1 MQPVEDGEA
10 APSASRSS
18 PIPLVENASI
28 LTPTGGFLAA
38 GYTHTI
44 NVYQGC
50 AFAGALCGMYCY
62 AQHNQWITKGRAWGL
77 YGAKRRVREAYR
89 RDHDRIKRPRRG
101 EPGPLKIY
109 MSSSTDPYIP
119 QEKTLR
125 LTRALLEEMIERPP
139 DVLVIQSHHT
149 MVERDIDLI
158 ADLSARGEVWVSLTV
173 ETDMD
178 RVPGLPPHAS
188 PPARRL
194 ATLAAF
200 RARGIPT
207 QATIS
212 PLLPLADP
220 PAFARA
226 LDAACDRVILD
237 HYLIGDGSPGGW
249 RTRRTGFPERLAAAG
264 FGEWN
269 DLAKLHEVRDL
280 LASVLGADRVLVGC
294 EGFNAVGGRRRRRQ
308 LDPPAGAMQNDAA
321 RYSDNRAVP
330 HLSVREILVCPRPRN
345 RERPGPRPRPP
356 GRPERAPAGPRRPSR
371 AGSASGARS

>member
-1 MQPVEDGEA
+1 MEA
-10 APSASRSS
+10 SAG
-18 PIPLVENASI
+18 IPLIDNTSI

-38 GYTHTI
+38 GFTHTI
-44 NVYQGC
+44 NAYQGC
-50 AFAGALCGMYCY
+50 AFAGALCGLYCY

-101 EPGPLKIY
+101 EPGPLRIY

-125 LTRALLEEMIERPP
+125 LTRALLEEMIGRPP

-158 ADLSARGEVWVSLTV
+158 ADLSTRGEVWVSLTV

-178 RVPGLPPHAS
+178 RVPGLLPHAS

-194 ATLAAF
+194 ATLATF

-220 PAFARA
+220 LAFARR

-280 LASVLGADRVLVGC
+280 MAGVLGAGRVLVGC
-294 EGFNAVGGRRRRRQ
+294 EGFNMVGGR
-308 LDPPAGAMQNDAA
+308 
-321 RYSDNRAVP
+321 
-330 HLSVREILVCPRPRN
+330 
-345 RERPGPRPRPP
+345 
-356 GRPERAPAGPRRPSR
+356 
-371 AGSASGARS
+371 

>member
-1 MQPVEDGEA
+1 
-10 APSASRSS
+10 
-18 PIPLVENASI
+18 VENASI

-44 NVYQGC
+44 NVYRGC
-50 AFAGALCGMYCY
+50 AFAGTVCGLYCY
-62 AQHNQWITKGRAWGL
+62 AQHNQWITKGRPWGF
-77 YGAKRRVREAYR
+77 YGAKDGVVEAYR

-101 EPGPLKIY
+101 EPRPLKIY

-119 QEKTLR
+119 QERTLR
-125 LTRALLEEMIERPP
+125 LTRALLEAMIDRPP
-139 DVLVIQSHHT
+139 DVLVVQSHHT
-149 MVERDIDLI
+149 MAERDIDLF
-158 ADLSARGEVWVSLTV
+158 AELSKRGEVRLSLTV

-188 PPARRL
+188 PPSRRL
-194 ATLAAF
+194 NVLEAF
-200 RARGIPT
+200 RGRGIPT

-220 PAFARA
+220 SAFARR

-249 RTRRTGFPERLAAAG
+249 RTRRTGFPDRLAAAG

-269 DLAKLHEVRDL
+269 ELSKLDEVRDL

-294 EGFNAVGGRRRRRQ
+294 EGFNAVGNR
-308 LDPPAGAMQNDAA
+308 PPA
-321 RYSDNRAVP
+321 
-330 HLSVREILVCPRPRN
+330 PR
-345 RERPGPRPRPP
+345 G
-356 GRPERAPAGPRRPSR
+356 
-371 AGSASGARS
+371 